1 MQLFLHPKI
10 EVTIFMRLFLFLL
23 FPFLEIFIFI
33 QVGDEL
39 GFGWAFLGLIIA
51 FLLGLNLFRFV
62 GTTTAR
68 NIMQSLASAGPN
80 APKEMGSVMAKLA
93 AAVLLMI
100 PGFLTDFIALLLLLP
115 LTRSLLMLFL
125 IRRMM
130 KAGSFQFQMKGFQTP
145 PNQDPFRRHSQDDV
159 IEGEAT
165 EVKSDTPRV
174 GKDK

>member
-1 MQLFLHPKI
+1 
-10 EVTIFMRLFLFLL
+10 MRLFLFLL

-39 GFGWAFLGLIIA
+39 GFGWAFLGLILA

-62 GTTTAR
+62 GATTAR
-68 NIMQSLASAGPN
+68 NMMQSLAAAGPN
-80 APKEMGSVMAKLA
+80 APKEMGGVMAKLV

-100 PGFLTDFIALLLLLP
+100 PGFLTDFIALLLLFP

-125 IRRMM
+125 IKRMI
-130 KAGSFQFQMKGFQTP
+130 KPGGFQFQMNGFRTT
-145 PNQDPFRRHSQDDV
+145 PNQRPFRRHPDDDV

-165 EVKSDTPRV
+165 EVKEDGRLEK
-174 GKDK
+174 KD